1 MLKTAQ
7 PLRYRLTLAT
17 PHPFTRKDY
26 HAMIAAGILR
36 EDDPLE
42 LLNGQIIQNMPIGT
56 AHAGMVNRLTQ
67 LLTERVGKRYI
78 VAVQNPI
85 ALNEFSEPEPDIA
98 LLQPREDFYSN
109 SHATPKEVALI
120 IEVADTSLGFDRED
134 KIPLYAMCG
143 IPEVWLVDL
152 PTKSVHVFRQP
163 GAINYSEVLRL
174 RNDDTVPVPGLPDT
188 QLSVRELGL

>member
-1 MLKTAQ
+1 MLKTER

-17 PHPFTRKDY
+17 PHSFTRKDY
-26 HAMIAAGILR
+26 HAMIDAGILR

-56 AHAGMVNRLTQ
+56 AHAAMVNRLNQ
-67 LLTERVGKRYI
+67 LLSARVGNRYI
-78 VAVQNPI
+78 VSVQNPI
-85 ALNEFSEPEPDIA
+85 GLNEFSEPEPDLA
-98 LLQPREDFYSN
+98 LLQPRDDFYAT
-109 SHATPKEVALI
+109 SHPTPQNVELL

-134 KIPLYAMCG
+134 KVPLYSMCG
-143 IPEVWLVDL
+143 ISEVWLVDL

-163 GAINYSEVLRL
+163 GQANYSEVLRL
-174 RNDDTVPVPGLPDT
+174 RGEDKLSIPGLPDA